1 MKARVRLCVPIHIWR
16 WSGYRRTPR
25 YPTWIHKRCPH
36 PALPALLNLTLELTN
51 SATPMHDG
59 PAEELQHTL
68 DASFETHAQSQA
80 QAQTRSAN
88 VQTLQQMFPALDE
101 EVLEAVLQGSEED
114 LGLAID
120 RLLEM

>member
-36 PALPALLNLTLELTN
+36 PALPASLNLTLEL
-51 SATPMHDG
+51 
-59 PAEELQHTL
+59 
-68 DASFETHAQSQA
+68 QA